1 MLIVFSMKDSERKNT
16 PRFILSH
23 QNRLGVKHRKNL
35 AFALHFDNFALSLLH
50 LNK

>member
-1 MLIVFSMKDSERKNT
+1 MLIVFSMKDSERK
-16 PRFILSH
+16 IHLDLSH

-50 LNK
+50 LNR